1 MVPRTKPTKLALYKR
16 VERTWMTLRLTN
28 ADTLQTDIDG
38 SISNVSKITLKK
50 TDDDENKSQCEEKVG
65 GETLSQ
71 NRKSY
76 FVVTHK
82 NPPFKL
88 MGIESV

>member
-1 MVPRTKPTKLALYKR
+1 MVPRTKPIKLALYKR
-16 VERTWMTLRLTN
+16 VERAWITLRLTN
-28 ADTLQTDIDG
+28 ADTLQTDVDG

-50 TDDDENKSQCEEKVG
+50 SCDDEDKSQCEEKVG
-65 GETLSQ
+65 GEILSQ

-76 FVVTHK
+76 FIVIHK

-88 MGIESV
+88 TGIESV